1 MTRYDAIHEQR
12 KPEPLSGAEK
22 RILLLTSPCHFL
34 THMFIL
40 VFPAVTIPVMTS
52 LSMPL
57 EQVVRLSFLMY
68 LFYGLGAL
76 PAGYAADR
84 WQARKLLIAGVYMMG
99 LGLVLA
105 GMAKT
110 PQLMSLSLMI
120 VGVGASIYHPAG
132 LALIS
137 RTVRRR
143 GHALAI
149 NGVWGNLG
157 IASAPFITGLLTW
170 GFSWRTAFV
179 VLGSSSVVAGLLL
192 TLIRVDESSNPVHK
206 DPGKKSGEYMKYF
219 LILCVALVMGGLTY
233 RGNTVI
239 LPAYLELKT
248 TFFRNL
254 IDSVSYIKGQGT
266 ATLAATVLT
275 SIVFLMGIFGQMLGG
290 RLADRFDLRYAYLAV
305 HAASVPFLLAMAWT
319 TDYVL
324 AACAAMY
331 VFFSLGM
338 QPIENSLVAA
348 LTPARWR
355 STSFAIKFILVFGVG
370 AMAVYLVGK
379 VKAAYSLEAV
389 YVFLAAVAFL
399 LVSSIL
405 GVIIASRKIHRIQN

>member
-1 MTRYDAIHEQR
+1 
-12 KPEPLSGAEK
+12 
-22 RILLLTSPCHFL
+22 
-34 THMFIL
+34 MFIL
-40 VFPAVTIPVMTS
+40 VFPAVTIPVMNS

-57 EQVVRLSFLMY
+57 EEVVRLSFLMY

-84 WQARKLLIAGVYMMG
+84 WQARKLLIAGVYTMG
-99 LGLVLA
+99 FGLALA
-105 GMAKT
+105 GMART
-110 PQLMSLSLMI
+110 PYLMSLSLMI

-157 IASAPFITGLLTW
+157 IASAPFLTGLLTW

-179 VLGSSSVVAGLLL
+179 VLGSSSVVAGFLLS
-192 TLIRVDESSNPVHK
+192 LIRVDEASNPVHK
-206 DPGKKSGEYMKYF
+206 DPGEKSGEYMKYF
-219 LILCVALVMGGLTY
+219 LILCVALVLGGLTY

-239 LPAYLELKT
+239 LPAYLEFKT

-254 IDSVSYIKGQGT
+254 IDSFSYIKGQGT

-275 SIVFLMGIFGQMLGG
+275 SLVFLMGIFGQMLGG
-290 RLADRFDLRYAYLAV
+290 KLADRFDLRYAYLAV

-370 AMAVYLVGK
+370 ATAVHLVGK
-379 VKAAYSLEAV
+379 VKTAYSLEAV

>member
-1 MTRYDAIHEQR
+1 
-12 KPEPLSGAEK
+12 
-22 RILLLTSPCHFL
+22 
-34 THMFIL
+34 MFIL
-40 VFPAVTIPVMTS
+40 VFPAVTIPIMTS
-52 LSMPL
+52 LAMPL
-57 EQVVRLSFLMY
+57 EEVVRLSFLMY

-84 WQARKLLIAGVYMMG
+84 WQAKKLLIAGVYAMG
-99 LGLVLA
+99 FGLALA
-105 GMAKT
+105 GMART
-110 PQLMSLSLMI
+110 PHLMSLSLMI
-120 VGVGASIYHPAG
+120 VGAGASIYHPAG
-132 LALIS
+132 LALVS

-149 NGVWGNLG
+149 NGVYGNLG
-157 IASAPFITGLLTW
+157 IAAAPFLTGLLTW
-170 GFSWRTAFV
+170 VFSWRTAFV
-179 VLGSSSVVAGLLL
+179 VLGSSSIVSGFLLS
-192 TLIRVDESSNPVHK
+192 LIRVDEASNPVHR
-206 DPGKKSGEYMKYF
+206 DPGEKSGEYMKYF

-275 SIVFLMGIFGQMLGG
+275 SLVFLMGIFGQMLGG

-324 AACAAMY
+324 AACAGIY

-355 STSFAIKFILVFGVG
+355 STSYAIKFILVFGVG
-370 AMAVYLVGK
+370 ATAVYLVGK

-405 GVIIASRKIHRIQN
+405 GVIIASRKIHRIHN